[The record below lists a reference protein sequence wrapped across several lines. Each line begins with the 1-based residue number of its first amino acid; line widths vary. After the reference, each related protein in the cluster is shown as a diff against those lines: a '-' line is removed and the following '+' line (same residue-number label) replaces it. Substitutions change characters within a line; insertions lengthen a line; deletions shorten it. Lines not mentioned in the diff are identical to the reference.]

1 MKKILFKKLLND
13 YMSFFLIALFSTSI
27 VIWVF
32 QAVNFLDIIIED
44 GRGYIIYLKY
54 SLLNFPKI
62 LSKILPFV
70 IFFSLFYV
78 TVKLELKNE
87 LIIFWNFGVNK
98 IEIVNFVIKVSLS
111 ILIVQILFTSIVV
124 PKSQDLARSFLR
136 DSTVNLFGNF
146 LQPQKFND
154 TIEKLT
160 IYTEKKDKLFNLYNI
175 YLKKDISNDEFQITY
190 AKKGIF
196 KEINNT
202 PILALYDGETITKKN
217 NEITNFSFSKSD
229 FLLKN
234 LKTNTTTYKKT
245 QELSSMDLFKCLH
258 ALIFLKIDK
267 NNNKLL
273 NIENCYSENL
283 NNLFKE
289 LYKRFFIPLYIPILS
304 IIPLFVIISSKENT
318 KYYLLRL
325 ATFLVGLCVIIF
337 SETTIRF
344 VSKIL
349 ASNIGIAVFPFILF
363 FLIYFIFLYKFKF
376 KYSALS

>member
-98 IEIVNFVIKVSLS
+98 IEIVNFVIKISLS
-111 ILIVQILFTSIVV
+111 ILIIQILLTSIVV

-146 LQPQKFND
+146 LKPQKFND

-160 IYTEKKDKLFNLYNI
+160 IYTEKKDKLGNLYNI

-202 PILALYDGETITKKN
+202 MVK
-217 NEITNFSFSKSD
+217 
-229 FLLKN
+229 
-234 LKTNTTTYKKT
+234 
-245 QELSSMDLFKCLH
+245 Q
-258 ALIFLKIDK
+258 
-267 NNNKLL
+267 
-273 NIENCYSENL
+273 
-283 NNLFKE
+283 
-289 LYKRFFIPLYIPILS
+289 
-304 IIPLFVIISSKENT
+304 
-318 KYYLLRL
+318 
-325 ATFLVGLCVIIF
+325 
-337 SETTIRF
+337 
-344 VSKIL
+344 
-349 ASNIGIAVFPFILF
+349 
-363 FLIYFIFLYKFKF
+363 
-376 KYSALS
+376 